1 MAHSFSEQED
11 DDVKGYAKKC
21 FSLSFLERKRGRP
34 LRERKKERDLPS
46 RHSSHADA
54 FDIALSTLQTIYNN
68 LLP

>member
-21 FSLSFLERKRGRP
+21 FSSSFLERKRGNP
-34 LRERKKERDLPS
+34 RERKKERDLPS

-54 FDIALSTLQTIYNN
+54 FDIASSTLQTINN
-68 LLP
+68 NSLP